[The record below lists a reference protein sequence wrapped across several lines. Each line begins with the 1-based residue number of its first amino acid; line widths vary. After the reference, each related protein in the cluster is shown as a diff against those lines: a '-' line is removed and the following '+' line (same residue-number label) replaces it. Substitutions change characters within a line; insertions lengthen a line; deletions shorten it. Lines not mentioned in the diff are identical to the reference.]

1 MDNSDIVE
9 LVSVIDP
16 QRKYK
21 VEKQEKGSGGKKV
34 VFFAPD
40 RSYAVGVYKNAP
52 DQKSRERLTE
62 LVGTYYRGLF
72 EHEGKE
78 VWKERFCWP
87 YDIVKTS
94 KGNLGIVM
102 PLYSPDFLFQKG
114 TILKGEEKKGSHF
127 ALPVGRKQVDPEELG
142 NWKNMLECSW
152 DLARTVRRLHMAGL
166 SHSDLSYNNVL
177 LNPTKGKVLVI
188 DVDELVVP
196 GKYDPGVFGTRGFI
210 APEVYGGHE
219 LPSQYT
225 DLHAMACLIYLYLLH
240 RHPLVGEKRHKAG
253 TAEEE
258 EIIAYGKGALF
269 IEDSKDRS
277 NRTFPQGLSPVDWT
291 NVDKLPC
298 EITGPFLSKLFHRAF
313 EDGLHN
319 PKQRPSASEWEEGLM
334 KTYDLVTPC
343 ENAKCSEK
351 YFVLNKAKTCPF
363 CGQKLDYQLPVFE
376 VYYQN
381 KGQWLPMKKK
391 QYGGKDKQLHK
402 WHFYSNC
409 TFNELLPKEDRKTIA
424 FLRLYRGKWYFYN
437 LGMKDLELIDE
448 GTSSTIPADSK
459 PIEIKQGMEFRNRE
473 PNGLS
478 LKVISFM

>member
-1 MDNSDIVE
+1 MDKIETVE
-9 LVSVIDP
+9 LVSIIDP
-16 QRKYK
+16 NRKYK
-21 VEKQEKGSGGKKV
+21 VSKEEKGSGAKKKV
-34 VFFAPD
+34 YFAPD
-40 RSYAVGVYKNAP
+40 KSYAVGVFVKEP

-62 LVGTYYRGLF
+62 LVSTYYKGLF

-87 YDIVKTS
+87 YDIIKTS

-102 PLYSPDFLFQKG
+102 PLYSSDFLFQKG
-114 TILKGEEKKGSHF
+114 QILKGEEKKGSHF
-127 ALPVGRKQVDPEELG
+127 AIPIGRMQVDPEELG

-210 APEVYGGHE
+210 APEVYGGKE

-240 RHPLVGEKRHKAG
+240 RHPLVGGKRHKAS

-258 EIIAYGKGALF
+258 EVLAYGKEALF
-269 IEDSKDRS
+269 VEDSKDPS
-277 NRTFPQGLSPVDWT
+277 NRPAKQGLAPVDWT
-291 NVDKLPC
+291 DVQKLPC
-298 EITGPFLSKLFHRAF
+298 EKTGPYLSKLFHRAF
-313 EDGLHN
+313 EAGLHN
-319 PKQRPSASEWEEGLM
+319 PKQRPSAAEWEEGLM
-334 KTYDLVTPC
+334 KTYDLIVPC
-343 ENAKCSEK
+343 DNARCTEK

-363 CGQKLDYQLPVFE
+363 CDQKLSYQLPVFE
-376 VYYQN
+376 VFFQ
-381 KGQWLPMKKK
+381 KQGQWEPLRKKL
-391 QYGGKDKQLHK
+391 YGVKDKQLHK
-402 WHFYSNC
+402 WHFFSDC
-409 TFNELLPKEDRKTIA
+409 TLNEKLPKEDRKAIA
-424 FLRLYRGKWYFYN
+424 FLRLYQGQWIFYN
-437 LGMKDLELIDE
+437 IGMKDLAVVE
-448 GTSSTIPADSK
+448 GTTTNSL
-459 PIEIKQGMEFRNRE
+459 PINGKIIIKQGMEFRNNE

-478 LKVISFM
+478 LKVTNFM

>member
-1 MDNSDIVE
+1 MDNNEIVE
-9 LVSVIDP
+9 LVSIIDP

-21 VEKQEKGSGGKKV
+21 VEKKEKGSGAKKR

-40 RSYAVGVYKNAP
+40 KSYAIGIYLKEP
-52 DQKSRERLTE
+52 DTMSQERLME

-78 VWKERFCWP
+78 VWRERFCWP

-114 TILKGEEKKGSHF
+114 SLLKGEEKKGSHF
-127 ALPVGRKQVDPEELG
+127 ALPVGRMQIDPEELG
-142 NWKNMLECSW
+142 NWKNMVECSW

-177 LNPTKGKVLVI
+177 LNPTKGKVLII

-196 GKYDPGVFGTRGFI
+196 GKYAPGVFGTRGFI
-210 APEVYGGHE
+210 APEVYGGNE

-240 RHPLVGEKRHKAG
+240 RHPLIGEKRYQAD

-258 EIIAYGKGALF
+258 EIMAFGKGALF
-269 IEDSKDRS
+269 VEDSNDKS
-277 NRTFPQGLSPVDWT
+277 NRPEKQGLKPIDWSDA
-291 NVDKLPC
+291 DKLPC
-298 EITGPFLSKLFHRAF
+298 EVTGPYLSKLFHRAF
-313 EDGLHN
+313 EGGLHN
-319 PKQRPSASEWEEGLM
+319 PKQRPSAAEWEDGLM
-334 KTYDLVTPC
+334 KTHDLITPC
-343 ENAKCSEK
+343 DNARCPEH

-363 CGQKLDYQLPVFE
+363 CGQKLGYQLPVFE
-376 VYYQN
+376 AFIQH
-381 KGQWLPMKKK
+381 KGQWVPMKKK
-391 QYGGKDKQLHK
+391 LYGGKDKQLHK
-402 WHFYSNC
+402 WHFFTNC
-409 TFNELLPKEDRKTIA
+409 TFNELLPKEDRKAVA
-424 FLRLYRGKWYFYN
+424 FLSLYNGQWIFYN
-437 LGMKDLELIDE
+437 IGMKDLTVIH
-448 GTSSTIPADSK
+448 GTSQNVLPMGGKIVLKKD
-459 PIEIKQGMEFRNRE
+459 MEFRNNE

-478 LKVISFM
+478 LKIVDFM